1 MRTGMS
7 TVRERPWRQRAR
19 KVALVRSTD
28 DAEAFQEFYVANRG
42 RLMAFLT
49 RRTLDPDVARD
60 LAAETFAV
68 ALQRRHQ
75 FRGDTEAE
83 AQAWLFAI
91 ARTQLSLYWRR
102 GTAERRALAL
112 LGAEQPPPEPPELE
126 RVEELAGLRELRGH
140 VRRAFDALSA
150 DQAYAVQQR
159 VVGERAYD
167 ELAAEL
173 GVSEDVV
180 RARVSRGLRALAAGT
195 QEAAAPREAA

>member
-1 MRTGMS
+1 MS
-7 TVRERPWRQRAR
+7 TVRERPLRRRAR
-19 KVALVRSTD
+19 TVALVRSTD
-28 DAEAFQEFYVANRG
+28 DAEAFHEFYVANRG
-42 RLMAFLT
+42 RLLAFLT
-49 RRTLDPDVARD
+49 RRALDPDVARD

-75 FRGDTEAE
+75 FRGETDAE

-91 ARTQLSLYWRR
+91 ARTQLSVYWRR

-112 LGAEQPPPEPPELE
+112 LGAEQPTHELPDLE
-126 RVEELAGLRELRGH
+126 RVEELAGLWELRGH

-159 VVGERAYD
+159 VVGERSYD
-167 ELAAEL
+167 DLAAEL

-195 QEAAAPREAA
+195 QEVAALREAA